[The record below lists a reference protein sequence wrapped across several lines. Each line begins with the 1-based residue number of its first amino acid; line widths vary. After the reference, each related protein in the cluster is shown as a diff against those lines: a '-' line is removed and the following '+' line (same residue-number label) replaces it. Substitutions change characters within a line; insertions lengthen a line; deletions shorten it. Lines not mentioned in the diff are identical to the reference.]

1 MPTTQVPEPG
11 TPIKMEDISMII
23 EAIVDRQR
31 RFREESL
38 RITIGVVL
46 ANIGEGFAP
55 VSCING
61 EWTGIKADLESD
73 GDIPKCPNGHVLLQG
88 PGMQLGWV
96 SEPAV
101 EELMTNDLSI

>member
-1 MPTTQVPEPG
+1 MTKVPEHG
-11 TPIKMEDISMII
+11 TPIKMEDINLII

-46 ANIGEGFAP
+46 ANIGEGFTP
-55 VSCING
+55 VHCVKG
-61 EWTGIKADLESD
+61 EWEGIKADLESD

-88 PGMQLGWV
+88 TGVMLGWV
-96 SEPAV
+96 SEPVV
-101 EELMTNDLSI
+101 EALATNNMPI